1 MDKNIKE
8 ILISEKQIGEAV
20 QRLAD
25 TLNKTYGN
33 EEVILVLV
41 LKGSIVFCADLMRRL
56 SFPVVLDVMKVS
68 SYGSGCVSGGD
79 IEISLD
85 LSCDIAGKNVLIVED
100 IIDSGNTL
108 YKLKS
113 VLSERGPKTLRICTL
128 LDKPAR
134 READISAEFVGL
146 EIPDKFIVG
155 YGLDYAERFRQ
166 LPYIAVLEQY

>member
-33 EEVILVLV
+33 EEVLLVLV
-41 LKGSIVFCADLMRRL
+41 LKGSIIFCADLMRRL

-68 SYGSGCVSGGD
+68 SYGNGCVSGGD

-134 READISAEFVGL
+134 READISAEYVGI
-146 EIPDKFIVG
+146 EIPDEFIVG

-166 LPYIAVLEQY
+166 LPYIAVLD

>member
-20 QRLAD
+20 QRLAE

-68 SYGSGCVSGGD
+68 SYGNGCVSGGD
-79 IEISLD
+79 IKISLD

-134 READISAEFVGL
+134 READISAEYVGI

-166 LPYIAVLEQY
+166 LPYIAVLD